1 MEYLKELL
9 KPKTFNKISYVAV
22 ICWISFG
29 VILFVIF
36 AEMENSESR
45 FDFRCAAKSETMD
58 LIRGKCFE
66 QYEKKY
72 NKSGVPVYA
81 FVIVNFTLVGIVGV
95 IYSQVVKSRVDQLL
109 AANRR
114 RDAERQ
120 NDNPSEG
127 KRRLFLAYLC
137 QLATR
142 FAMGIVFIVLQTQVL
157 YPDNFPSDFPC
168 LIAKATHAA
177 NASSTS
183 NIQNGSEYEC
193 HNQRATKKTFWM
205 HAVRVV
211 NGAFVLIV
219 LLEIICILSRA
230 RKGKKFLE
238 DFQFLADHLPP
249 REQED
254 SQQSEIQKIQ
264 QQEDPQTSEDQKLQE
279 REDSQESESQQPQQQ
294 EDPQTSEDQKLQE
307 REDSQESESQ
317 QPQQQ
322 EDSQTSEDQKL
333 QEREDSQESES
344 QQPQQQED
352 SQTSEDQKL
361 QEREDSQE
369 SESQQPQQQE
379 NSQTSEDQELQEHEV
394 AQKSEYQEPQQLPFI
409 ESLKES
415 IKRYTEKPTDLKA
428 LFQKEH
434 GETTRN
440 EDLKIDS
447 IYTNL
452 VLIPE
457 RARYDFSGN
466 REKQLKVYPKPEGN
480 SQSKSR
486 KDIVD
491 VENKKVLIVGRPG
504 IGKTLFSTKL
514 LRDWAFNRRLFNAE
528 VHFDFA
534 FLLKFRGFNSEEK
547 LSLLELF
554 SRAEF
559 LPDELFEFSLP
570 KRGLSDKVW
579 SHIVKNPDK
588 LLILFD
594 GFDEFSDISSFR
606 ANQPVSSSTEQPMLL
621 SALFYNIVEGH
632 LLRGATVLTTTRPT
646 AVSDLTGFDFDKT
659 FEILGFA
666 SEQVEEYVDNFTK
679 NAAKKDT
686 GKKIWQHISTN
697 MNIFT
702 LCYVPVNLFIVCSCL
717 LEVLNFENLSTGVG
731 LPTKLTHIYQMATK
745 LFFFR
750 HNEQYRDK
758 RLHRED
764 IESKEWPPEFKPLA
778 KIAFDGIRERK
789 LIFSSNEVSKDVVES
804 ALFHRLPDR
813 KTAPFKHETQ
823 FCFIHLTMQE
833 FLAAK
838 HIVDTMKEAELRRFV
853 ADHINKGEWQM
864 VMQFVA
870 GLLGDG
876 DKPSVDIFT
885 ELLPE
890 RTDEKDEGEL
900 TYEYNLENSVERRTV
915 TSWPTDSE
923 THLAVTLMKCIYENN
938 ESGSVVQSKLGE
950 IGFNAVDFS
959 NCHLAPADCAAVV
972 HVLKSC
978 QQISLIDL
986 WNNNIG
992 SLGCVEIVKLFDN
1005 GNCKLSCL
1013 ILRRNN
1019 ITVEGVKQ
1027 LSNALVKYNC
1037 KLSSLNLQHNNITVE
1052 GVKQLSNA
1060 LVNNNCKL
1068 SSLNLWGNNIT
1079 DEGVKQLSNALVN
1092 NNCKLSSLNLA
1103 YNKITDEGVKQLSN
1117 ALVNN
1122 NCKLSSLNL
1131 GYNKITDE
1139 GAKQLSNALVNNNCE
1154 LSTLNLEHNNIT
1166 DEGAMQL
1173 SNALVNNNCKLS
1185 SLHLG
1190 FSNITDEGVKQLSN
1204 ALVNNDC
1211 KLSSLNLRDNNITV
1225 EGVKQLS
1232 NALVN
1237 NNCTLSTLNLGDNNI
1252 TDEGVKQSSNALVN
1266 NNCKLSSLNLR
1277 DNNITVE
1284 GVKQLSNA
1292 LVNNNC
1298 TLSTLNLGDNNI
1310 TDEGVKQLSN
1320 ALVNNNCK
1328 LSSLNL
1334 WGNNITDEGVKQ
1346 LSNAL
1351 VNNNKLRSL
1360 YLFGNKEITNE
1371 AKEQIKQA
1379 NPNCKVIISIV

>member
-1 MEYLKELL
+1 MYRDFCKRIFNLFPRLILVIVTFQQINRARSLTHKMEYLKELL

-36 AEMENSESR
+36 AEMENNESR
-45 FDFRCAAKSETMD
+45 YDFRCAAKSETMD
-58 LIRGKCFE
+58 LVRGKCFE

-120 NDNPSEG
+120 NGNPPEG
-127 KRRLFLAYLC
+127 KRRLFVAYLC

-168 LIAKATHAA
+168 LIAAATHAA

-205 HAVRVV
+205 HAVSVV

-249 REQED
+249 REQD
-254 SQQSEIQKIQ
+254 SQKSEIQKIQ

-279 REDSQESESQQPQQQ
+279 HEDSQESESQQPEQQ
-294 EDPQTSEDQKLQE
+294 ED
-307 REDSQESESQ
+307 
-317 QPQQQ
+317 
-322 EDSQTSEDQKL
+322 
-333 QEREDSQESES
+333 
-344 QQPQQQED
+344 
-352 SQTSEDQKL
+352 
-361 QEREDSQE
+361 
-369 SESQQPQQQE
+369 
-379 NSQTSEDQELQEHEV
+379 SQTSEDQELQEHEV
-394 AQKSEYQEPQQLPFI
+394 AQKSEYQEPQQLPSLSTLI

-415 IKRYTEKPTDLKA
+415 IKQYTEKPSDLKA
-428 LFQKEH
+428 PFQKEH

-452 VLIPE
+452 VLIPN

-491 VENKKVLIVGRPG
+491 VKNKKVLIVGRPG

-528 VHFDFA
+528 LDFDFA
-534 FLLKFRGFNSEEK
+534 FLLKFREFNSKEK

-554 SRAEF
+554 SSAEF
-559 LPDELFEFSLP
+559 LPDELFEFSLS

-579 SHIVKNPDK
+579 SHIVKNPGK

-606 ANQPVSSSTEQPMLL
+606 ANQPDSSSTEQPMPL
-621 SALFYNIVEGH
+621 STLFYNIVKGH

-646 AVSDLTGFDFDKT
+646 AVSDLTAFPFQST

-666 SEQVEEYVDNFTK
+666 SEQVKEYVDNFTK
-679 NAAKKDT
+679 TAANKDT

-697 MNIFT
+697 MNIFS

-717 LEVLNFENLSTGVG
+717 LEVLNFENISTGVG

-758 RLHRED
+758 RLRRED
-764 IESKEWPPEFKPLA
+764 IESKDWPPEFKPLA
-778 KIAFDGIRERK
+778 KIAFDGIRERQ
-789 LIFSSNEVSKDVVES
+789 LIFSSNEVSKDVAQS

-813 KTAPFKHETQ
+813 KTAPFKHEAQ

-838 HIVDTMKEAELRRFV
+838 HIVDTMKEAELRTFV
-853 ADHINKGEWQM
+853 AEHINKGEWQM
-864 VMQFVA
+864 VTQFVA

-876 DKPSVDIFT
+876 DKPSINIFT
-885 ELLPE
+885 ELLPKK
-890 RTDEKDEGEL
+890 TGEKDESEL
-900 TYEYNLENSVERRTV
+900 MNYERDDSVERRTV
-915 TSWPTDSE
+915 TCWPTSGGKD
-923 THLAVTLMKCIYENN
+923 LAVTLMKCIYENN
-938 ESGSVVQSKLGE
+938 ESGSVVQSKLEE

-959 NCHLAPADCAAVV
+959 NCRLAPADCTAVV

-978 QQISLIDL
+978 QQISLINL
-986 WNNNIG
+986 SSNNIG

-1005 GNCKLSCL
+1005 GNCKLSSL
-1013 ILRRNN
+1013 NLGHNN
-1019 ITVEGVKQ
+1019 ITDEGVKQ
-1027 LSNALVKYNC
+1027 LSNALVNSNC
-1037 KLSSLNLQHNNITVE
+1037 KLSSLNLGFNNITAE
-1052 GVKQLSNA
+1052 GVKQLSNALVNSNCKLSSLNLEYNDITDEGVKQLSNALVNSNCKLSSLNLGFNNITAEGVKLLSNA

-1068 SSLNLWGNNIT
+1068 SSLNLGFNNIT

-1092 NNCKLSSLNLA
+1092 NNCKLSSLDLVQN
-1103 YNKITDEGVKQLSN
+1103 NITDEDVKQLSN

-1122 NCKLSSLNL
+1122 NCKLSSL
-1131 GYNKITDE
+1131 
-1139 GAKQLSNALVNNNCE
+1139 S
-1154 LSTLNLEHNNIT
+1154 
-1166 DEGAMQL
+1166 
-1173 SNALVNNNCKLS
+1173 
-1185 SLHLG
+1185 LG
-1190 FSNITDEGVKQLSN
+1190 F
-1204 ALVNNDC
+1204 
-1211 KLSSLNLRDNNITV
+1211 
-1225 EGVKQLS
+1225 
-1232 NALVN
+1232 
-1237 NNCTLSTLNLGDNNI
+1237 
-1252 TDEGVKQSSNALVN
+1252 
-1266 NNCKLSSLNLR
+1266 
-1277 DNNITVE
+1277 
-1284 GVKQLSNA
+1284 
-1292 LVNNNC
+1292 
-1298 TLSTLNLGDNNI
+1298 NNI

-1328 LSSLNL
+1328 LSSLYL
-1334 WGNNITDEGVKQ
+1334 EHNNITDEGVKQ

-1351 VNNNKLRSL
+1351 VNNNCKLSSL
-1360 YLFGNKEITNE
+1360 YLEHNNITDE
-1371 AKEQIKQA
+1371 GVKQLSNA
-1379 NPNCKVIISIV
+1379 LVNNNCKLSSLYLMYNNITDEGVKQLSNASLLAEVSHDVNDGRETSAGFRRVFYHACTRVSLTTSDVFVTCNTTGLV

>member
-1 MEYLKELL
+1 MYRDFCKRIFNLFPRLILVIVTFQQIHRARSLTHKMESLKELL

-29 VILFVIF
+29 VILFGVF

-66 QYEKKY
+66 QYEQKY

-120 NDNPSEG
+120 NNDNPPEG
-127 KRRLFLAYLC
+127 KRRLFVAYLC

-177 NASSTS
+177 NASS
-183 NIQNGSEYEC
+183 NGSMYEC

-205 HAVRVV
+205 HAVSVV

-230 RKGKKFLE
+230 RKGKKCLE

-249 REQED
+249 REED

-279 REDSQESESQQPQQQ
+279 REDSQESESQQP
-294 EDPQTSEDQKLQE
+294 E
-307 REDSQESESQ
+307 
-317 QPQQQ
+317 QQ

-333 QEREDSQESES
+333 QERE
-344 QQPQQQED
+344 
-352 SQTSEDQKL
+352 
-361 QEREDSQE
+361 
-369 SESQQPQQQE
+369 
-379 NSQTSEDQELQEHEV
+379 V
-394 AQKSEYQEPQQLPFI
+394 AQKSEYQEPQQLPSLSTLI
-409 ESLKES
+409 ASLKES

-452 VLIPE
+452 VLIPD

-491 VENKKVLIVGRPG
+491 VKNKKVLIVGRPG

-528 VHFDFA
+528 LHFDFA
-534 FLLKFRGFNSEEK
+534 FLLKFREFNSEEK

-559 LPDELFEFSLP
+559 LPDELFEFSLS

-606 ANQPVSSSTEQPMLL
+606 ANQPVSSSTEQPMPL

-717 LEVLNFENLSTGVG
+717 LEVLNFENLATGVNVG

-764 IESKEWPPEFKPLA
+764 IESKEWPPGFKPLA

-789 LIFSSNEVSKDVVES
+789 LIFSSNEVSKDVVQS
-804 ALFHRLPDR
+804 ALFHRLPDG
-813 KTAPFKHETQ
+813 KTSAPFKHEAQ

-885 ELLPE
+885 ELLPKK
-890 RTDEKDEGEL
+890 TDEISERRLMDEYEL
-900 TYEYNLENSVERRTV
+900 DDSVEPRTV
-915 TSWPTDSE
+915 TCWPTDSE
-923 THLAVTLMKCIYENN
+923 KHLAVTLMKCIYENN
-938 ESGSVVQSKLGE
+938 ESGSVVQSKLEE
-950 IGFNAVDFS
+950 IGVNAVDFS
-959 NCHLAPADCAAVV
+959 YCRLAPADCTAVV

-978 QQISLIDL
+978 QQISLINL
-986 WNNNIG
+986 SRNNIG

-1005 GNCKLSCL
+1005 GNCKLS
-1013 ILRRNN
+1013 
-1019 ITVEGVKQ
+1019 
-1027 LSNALVKYNC
+1027 
-1037 KLSSLNLQHNNITVE
+1037 SLNLQYNNIT
-1052 GVKQLSNA
+1052 A
-1060 LVNNNCKL
+1060 
-1068 SSLNLWGNNIT
+1068 
-1079 DEGVKQLSNALVN
+1079 
-1092 NNCKLSSLNLA
+1092 
-1103 YNKITDEGVKQLSN
+1103 
-1117 ALVNN
+1117 
-1122 NCKLSSLNL
+1122 
-1131 GYNKITDE
+1131 E
-1139 GAKQLSNALVNNNCE
+1139 GAKQLSNALVN
-1154 LSTLNLEHNNIT
+1154 S
-1166 DEGAMQL
+1166 
-1173 SNALVNNNCKLS
+1173 NCKLS
-1185 SLHLG
+1185 GL
-1190 FSNITDEGVKQLSN
+1190 
-1204 ALVNNDC
+1204 
-1211 KLSSLNLRDNNITV
+1211 KL
-1225 EGVKQLS
+1225 Q
-1232 NALVN
+1232 
-1237 NNCTLSTLNLGDNNI
+1237 
-1252 TDEGVKQSSNALVN
+1252 
-1266 NNCKLSSLNLR
+1266 
-1277 DNNITVE
+1277 
-1284 GVKQLSNA
+1284 
-1292 LVNNNC
+1292 
-1298 TLSTLNLGDNNI
+1298 
-1310 TDEGVKQLSN
+1310 
-1320 ALVNNNCK
+1320 
-1328 LSSLNL
+1328 
-1334 WGNNITDEGVKQ
+1334 
-1346 LSNAL
+1346 
-1351 VNNNKLRSL
+1351 
-1360 YLFGNKEITNE
+1360 
-1371 AKEQIKQA
+1371 
-1379 NPNCKVIISIV
+1379 

>member
-1 MEYLKELL
+1 MYRDFCKRIFNLFPRLILVIVTFQQINRARSLTHKMESLKELL

-29 VILFVIF
+29 VILFGIF

-58 LIRGKCFE
+58 LVRGKCFE

-114 RDAERQ
+114 RDTERQ
-120 NDNPSEG
+120 NNDNASEG
-127 KRRLFLAYLC
+127 KRRLFVAYLC
-137 QLATR
+137 HLATR

-168 LIAKATHAA
+168 LIAAATHAA
-177 NASSTS
+177 NVSSTS

-205 HAVRVV
+205 HAVSVV
-211 NGAFVLIV
+211 NGALVLIV

-249 REQED
+249 
-254 SQQSEIQKIQ
+254 SQ
-264 QQEDPQTSEDQKLQE
+264 L
-279 REDSQESESQQPQQQ
+279 
-294 EDPQTSEDQKLQE
+294 
-307 REDSQESESQ
+307 
-317 QPQQQ
+317 
-322 EDSQTSEDQKL
+322 
-333 QEREDSQESES
+333 
-344 QQPQQQED
+344 
-352 SQTSEDQKL
+352 
-361 QEREDSQE
+361 
-369 SESQQPQQQE
+369 
-379 NSQTSEDQELQEHEV
+379 
-394 AQKSEYQEPQQLPFI
+394 QQLPSLSTLI
-409 ESLKES
+409 GSLKES

-434 GETTRN
+434 GETTRS

-452 VLIPE
+452 VLIPQ

-466 REKQLKVYPKPEGN
+466 REEQLKVYPKPEGN

-491 VENKKVLIVGRPG
+491 VKNKKVLIVGRPG

-514 LRDWAFNRRLFNAE
+514 LRDWAFNLRLFNAE
-528 VHFDFA
+528 LHFDFA
-534 FLLKFRGFNSEEK
+534 FLLKFREFNSEGK

-559 LPDELFEFSLP
+559 LPDELFEFSLS

-606 ANQPVSSSTEQPMLL
+606 ANQPVSSSTEQPMAL

-632 LLRGATVLTTTRPT
+632 LLRGATVFTTTRPT

-679 NAAKKDT
+679 NAANKDT

-697 MNIFT
+697 MNIFS

-764 IESKEWPPEFKPLA
+764 IESKDWPPEFKPLA

-813 KTAPFKHETQ
+813 KTAPFKHEAQ

-876 DKPSVDIFT
+876 DKPSINIFT
-885 ELLPE
+885 ELLPKTTYKIAE
-890 RTDEKDEGEL
+890 RL
-900 TYEYNLENSVERRTV
+900 LMMEYLLDDSVERPTV
-915 TSWPTDSE
+915 SCWPTDSKK
-923 THLAVTLMKCIYENN
+923 HLAVTLIKCIYESN
-938 ESGSVVQSKLGE
+938 ESGLVVQSKLEE

-959 NCHLAPADCAAVV
+959 KCRLAPADCTAA
-972 HVLKSC
+972 
-978 QQISLIDL
+978 
-986 WNNNIG
+986 
-992 SLGCVEIVKLFDN
+992 
-1005 GNCKLSCL
+1005 
-1013 ILRRNN
+1013 
-1019 ITVEGVKQ
+1019 
-1027 LSNALVKYNC
+1027 
-1037 KLSSLNLQHNNITVE
+1037 
-1052 GVKQLSNA
+1052 
-1060 LVNNNCKL
+1060 
-1068 SSLNLWGNNIT
+1068 
-1079 DEGVKQLSNALVN
+1079 
-1092 NNCKLSSLNLA
+1092 
-1103 YNKITDEGVKQLSN
+1103 
-1117 ALVNN
+1117 
-1122 NCKLSSLNL
+1122 
-1131 GYNKITDE
+1131 
-1139 GAKQLSNALVNNNCE
+1139 
-1154 LSTLNLEHNNIT
+1154 
-1166 DEGAMQL
+1166 
-1173 SNALVNNNCKLS
+1173 
-1185 SLHLG
+1185 
-1190 FSNITDEGVKQLSN
+1190 
-1204 ALVNNDC
+1204 
-1211 KLSSLNLRDNNITV
+1211 
-1225 EGVKQLS
+1225 
-1232 NALVN
+1232 
-1237 NNCTLSTLNLGDNNI
+1237 
-1252 TDEGVKQSSNALVN
+1252 
-1266 NNCKLSSLNLR
+1266 
-1277 DNNITVE
+1277 
-1284 GVKQLSNA
+1284 
-1292 LVNNNC
+1292 
-1298 TLSTLNLGDNNI
+1298 
-1310 TDEGVKQLSN
+1310 
-1320 ALVNNNCK
+1320 
-1328 LSSLNL
+1328 
-1334 WGNNITDEGVKQ
+1334 
-1346 LSNAL
+1346 
-1351 VNNNKLRSL
+1351 
-1360 YLFGNKEITNE
+1360 GNKFR
-1371 AKEQIKQA
+1371 
-1379 NPNCKVIISIV
+1379 S

>member
-1 MEYLKELL
+1 MYRDFCKRILNLFPRLILVIVTFQQIHRARSLTHKMESLKELL

-29 VILFVIF
+29 VILFGVF

-58 LIRGKCFE
+58 LVRGKCFE
-66 QYEKKY
+66 QYEEKY

-120 NDNPSEG
+120 NNENPPEG
-127 KRRLFLAYLC
+127 KRRLFVAYLC

-157 YPDNFPSDFPC
+157 YPENFPSDFPC
-168 LIAKATHAA
+168 LIAAATYAA
-177 NASSTS
+177 NASS
-183 NIQNGSEYEC
+183 NGSEYEC

-205 HAVRVV
+205 HAVSVV

-249 REQED
+249 REED

-264 QQEDPQTSEDQKLQE
+264 QQEDPQPSK
-279 REDSQESESQQPQQQ
+279 
-294 EDPQTSEDQKLQE
+294 DQKLQE

-369 SESQQPQQQE
+369 SESQQLQQQEDSQTSEDQKLQEREDSQESESQQPQQQE
-379 NSQTSEDQELQEHEV
+379 DSQTSEDQELQEHEV
-394 AQKSEYQEPQQLPFI
+394 AQKSEYQEPQQLPSLSTLI

-491 VENKKVLIVGRPG
+491 IENKKVLIVGRPG

-534 FLLKFRGFNSEEK
+534 FLLKFREFNSEEK

-606 ANQPVSSSTEQPMLL
+606 ANQPVSSSTEQPMPL

-686 GKKIWQHISTN
+686 GKKIWEHISTN
-697 MNIFT
+697 MNIFS

-764 IESKEWPPEFKPLA
+764 IESKDWPPEFKPLA

-789 LIFSSNEVSKDVVES
+789 LIFSSNEVSKDVVQS

-813 KTAPFKHETQ
+813 KTAPFKHEAQ

-876 DKPSVDIFT
+876 DEPSINIFT
-885 ELLPE
+885 ELLSKT
-890 RTDEKDEGEL
+890 TDEKDERKL
-900 TYEYNLENSVERRTV
+900 MDYKRDDSVERRTV
-915 TSWPTDSE
+915 TCWPTSGE
-923 THLAVTLMKCIYENN
+923 KHLAVTLMKCIYENN
-938 ESGSVVQSKLGE
+938 ESGSVVQSKLEE
-950 IGFNAVDFS
+950 IGFNAVDFRE
-959 NCHLAPADCAAVV
+959 CRLAPADCTAVV

-978 QQISLIDL
+978 QQISLINL
-986 WNNNIG
+986 SGNNIG

-1005 GNCKLSCL
+1005 GNCKLS
-1013 ILRRNN
+1013 
-1019 ITVEGVKQ
+1019 
-1027 LSNALVKYNC
+1027 
-1037 KLSSLNLQHNNITVE
+1037 SLNLQDNNITAE

-1060 LVNNNCKL
+1060 LVNSNCKL
-1068 SSLNLWGNNIT
+1068 SSLNLGCNNISDEGVKQLSNALVNSNCKLSSLNLARNNITDEGVKQLSNTLVNSNCKLSSLDLGHNNIT

-1092 NNCKLSSLNLA
+1092 NNCKLSSLNL
-1103 YNKITDEGVKQLSN
+1103 
-1117 ALVNN
+1117 
-1122 NCKLSSLNL
+1122 
-1131 GYNKITDE
+1131 
-1139 GAKQLSNALVNNNCE
+1139 
-1154 LSTLNLEHNNIT
+1154 
-1166 DEGAMQL
+1166 
-1173 SNALVNNNCKLS
+1173 
-1185 SLHLG
+1185 G
-1190 FSNITDEGVKQLSN
+1190 F
-1204 ALVNNDC
+1204 
-1211 KLSSLNLRDNNITV
+1211 
-1225 EGVKQLS
+1225 
-1232 NALVN
+1232 
-1237 NNCTLSTLNLGDNNI
+1237 
-1252 TDEGVKQSSNALVN
+1252 
-1266 NNCKLSSLNLR
+1266 
-1277 DNNITVE
+1277 
-1284 GVKQLSNA
+1284 
-1292 LVNNNC
+1292 
-1298 TLSTLNLGDNNI
+1298 NNI

-1334 WGNNITDEGVKQ
+1334 MQNNITDEGVKQ

-1351 VNNNKLRSL
+1351 VNNNCKLSSLDLRLNNITDEGVKQLSNALVNNNCKLSSLDLRQNNITDEGVKQLSNALVNNNCKLSSL
-1360 YLFGNKEITNE
+1360 YLE
-1371 AKEQIKQA
+1371 AQ
-1379 NPNCKVIISIV
+1379 

>member
-1 MEYLKELL
+1 MYRDFCKRIFNLFPRLILVIVTFQQINRARSLTQKMESLKELL

-29 VILFVIF
+29 VILCGVFV
-36 AEMENSESR
+36 EMENNESR
-45 FDFRCAAKSETMD
+45 LDFRCAAKSETMD
-58 LIRGKCFE
+58 LVRGKCFE

-81 FVIVNFTLVGIVGV
+81 FGIVNFTLVGIVGV

-114 RDAERQ
+114 RDVERQ
-120 NDNPSEG
+120 NNDNPSEG
-127 KRRLFLAYLC
+127 KRRLFVAYLC

-157 YPDNFPSDFPC
+157 YPDNFPSDFLC
-168 LIAKATHAA
+168 QLAAASHAA

-183 NIQNGSEYEC
+183 NIHNGSEYEC
-193 HNQRATKKTFWM
+193 HNQRAAKKTFWM

-211 NGAFVLIV
+211 NGVFVLIV

-238 DFQFLADHLPP
+238 DLQFLTDHLPP
-249 REQED
+249 REEQD
-254 SQQSEIQKIQ
+254 SQETEN
-264 QQEDPQTSEDQKLQE
+264 QELREHEAEVELLQRKDAQESEDQELQT
-279 REDSQESESQQPQQQ
+279 Q
-294 EDPQTSEDQKLQE
+294 EDF
-307 REDSQESESQ
+307 
-317 QPQQQ
+317 
-322 EDSQTSEDQKL
+322 
-333 QEREDSQESES
+333 
-344 QQPQQQED
+344 
-352 SQTSEDQKL
+352 
-361 QEREDSQE
+361 
-369 SESQQPQQQE
+369 
-379 NSQTSEDQELQEHEV
+379 QTSEDQELQ
-394 AQKSEYQEPQQLPFI
+394 QLPSLSTFI
-409 ESLKES
+409 ESLKKN
-415 IKRYTEKPTDLKA
+415 IKVCTENPTDLEDP
-428 LFQKEH
+428 FQEEH
-434 GETTRN
+434 GVASRK
-440 EDLKIDS
+440 EDLKIDN
-447 IYTNL
+447 IYTKL
-452 VLIPE
+452 ALIRD
-457 RARYDFSGN
+457 RAEYDFTGN
-466 REKQLKVYPKPEGN
+466 REQQLKIYPAPKGN
-480 SQSKSR
+480 LQPKTQE
-486 KDIVD
+486 DIVD
-491 VENKKVLIVGRPG
+491 AEKKKVLIVGRPG
-504 IGKTLFSTKL
+504 IGKSLFCTKL
-514 LRDWAFNRRLFNAE
+514 LRDWAFSRPLFNAE
-528 VHFDFA
+528 LHFDFA
-534 FLLKFRGFNSEEK
+534 FLLKFRKFNSEEK
-547 LSLLELF
+547 FSLRELF

-559 LPDELFEFSLP
+559 SPSKRLDDE
-570 KRGLSDKVW
+570 VW
-579 SHIVKNPDK
+579 SHIVQNPNK

-594 GFDEFSDISSFR
+594 GFDEFSEISSFG
-606 ANQPVSSSTEQPMLL
+606 ANHRSSTSEEQAMPLFALL
-621 SALFYNIVEGH
+621 YNIVKGH
-632 LLRGATVLTTTRPT
+632 LLAGATVVTTTRPT
-646 AVSDLTGFDFDKT
+646 AVSDLTTFPFQST

-679 NAAKKDT
+679 TAAKKDT

-758 RLHRED
+758 HLRRED

-804 ALFHRLPDR
+804 ALFHRLPDL
-813 KTAPFKHETQ
+813 KTAPFKHEAQ

-853 ADHINKGEWQM
+853 ADHINEGEWQM

-890 RTDEKDEGEL
+890 TTDEKDERKVMDKYDEL
-900 TYEYNLENSVERRTV
+900 DDSVERHTV
-915 TSWPTDSE
+915 TCWPTDSE
-923 THLAVTLMKCIYENN
+923 KHLAVTLMKCIYENN
-938 ESGSVVQSKLGE
+938 ESGSVVQSKLEE

-959 NCHLAPADCAAVV
+959 KCRLAPADCTAVV

-978 QQISLIDL
+978 QQISLVNLYD
-986 WNNNIG
+986 NNIG

-1005 GNCKLSCL
+1005 GNCKLSSL
-1013 ILRRNN
+1013 NLAYNN
-1019 ITVEGVKQ
+1019 IT
-1027 LSNALVKYNC
+1027 A
-1037 KLSSLNLQHNNITVE
+1037 E

-1068 SSLNLWGNNIT
+1068 SSLNLGYNFVSDEGVNQLSNALVNSNCKLSSLNLGDNDITDEGVKQLSNALLNNNCKLSSLNLGYNDIT

-1092 NNCKLSSLNLA
+1092 NNCKLSSLNLMDNNITA
-1103 YNKITDEGVKQLSN
+1103 EGVKQLSNALVNSNCKLSSLNLKHNKITDEGVKQLSN

-1131 GYNKITDE
+1131 KHNKITDE
-1139 GAKQLSNALVNNNCE
+1139 GVN
-1154 LSTLNLEHNNIT
+1154 
-1166 DEGAMQL
+1166 
-1173 SNALVNNNCKLS
+1173 
-1185 SLHLG
+1185 
-1190 FSNITDEGVKQLSN
+1190 
-1204 ALVNNDC
+1204 
-1211 KLSSLNLRDNNITV
+1211 
-1225 EGVKQLS
+1225 
-1232 NALVN
+1232 
-1237 NNCTLSTLNLGDNNI
+1237 
-1252 TDEGVKQSSNALVN
+1252 
-1266 NNCKLSSLNLR
+1266 
-1277 DNNITVE
+1277 
-1284 GVKQLSNA
+1284 
-1292 LVNNNC
+1292 
-1298 TLSTLNLGDNNI
+1298 
-1310 TDEGVKQLSN
+1310 QLSN

-1334 WGNNITDEGVKQ
+1334 KHNKITDEGVKQLSNALVNSNCKLSSLTLECNNITDEGVKQ

-1360 YLFGNKEITNE
+1360 NLSRNEEITNE
-1371 AKEQIKQA
+1371 AKKQIKQA
-1379 NPNCKVIISIV
+1379 NPNCKVIF

>member
-1 MEYLKELL
+1 MYRDFCKRIFNLFSPRLILVIVTFQQIHRARSLTHKMESLKELL

-29 VILFVIF
+29 VILIGVF

-58 LIRGKCFE
+58 LVRGKCFE

-120 NDNPSEG
+120 NNHNPPEG
-127 KRRLFLAYLC
+127 KRRLFVAYLC

-177 NASSTS
+177 NASS
-183 NIQNGSEYEC
+183 NGSEYEC

-205 HAVRVV
+205 HAVSVV

-254 SQQSEIQKIQ
+254 SQQPEIQKIQ
-264 QQEDPQTSEDQKLQE
+264 QQEDPQTSEKQKLQE
-279 REDSQESESQQPQQQ
+279 
-294 EDPQTSEDQKLQE
+294 L
-307 REDSQESESQ
+307 EDSQESESQ

-333 QEREDSQESES
+333 QEHGVAQKSEYQELQELEDSQESES
-344 QQPQQQED
+344 QQPEQQED
-352 SQTSEDQKL
+352 SQTSEDQEL

-369 SESQQPQQQE
+369 SESQQPEQQE
-379 NSQTSEDQELQEHEV
+379 DSQTSEDQELQEHEV
-394 AQKSEYQEPQQLPFI
+394 AQKSEYQEPQQLPSLSTLI
-409 ESLKES
+409 ASLKES
-415 IKRYTEKPTDLKA
+415 IKRDTEKPTDLKA

-452 VLIPE
+452 VLIPD

-491 VENKKVLIVGRPG
+491 VKNKKVLIVGRPG

-514 LRDWAFNRRLFNAE
+514 LRDWAFNKRDLFNAE
-528 VHFDFA
+528 LHFDFA

-554 SRAEF
+554 STAEC
-559 LPDELFEFSLP
+559 LPDELFEFSQS
-570 KRGLSDKVW
+570 KRGLGDKVW

-606 ANQPVSSSTEQPMLL
+606 ANQPVSSSTEQPMPL

-679 NAAKKDT
+679 NAANKDT

-697 MNIFT
+697 MNIFS

-758 RLHRED
+758 RLRRED
-764 IESKEWPPEFKPLA
+764 IESKDWPPEFKPLA

-813 KTAPFKHETQ
+813 KTAPFKHEAQ

-876 DKPSVDIFT
+876 DKPSINIFT
-885 ELLPE
+885 ELLPKTTYKIAE
-890 RTDEKDEGEL
+890 RL
-900 TYEYNLENSVERRTV
+900 LMMEYLLDDSVERPTV
-915 TSWPTDSE
+915 SCWPTDSKK
-923 THLAVTLMKCIYENN
+923 HLAVTLIKCIYESN
-938 ESGSVVQSKLGE
+938 ESGLVVQSKLEE
-950 IGFNAVDFS
+950 IGVNAVDFS
-959 NCHLAPADCAAVV
+959 KCRLAPAGCTAVV
-972 HVLKSC
+972 HVLKSW
-978 QQISLIDL
+978 QQISLINLSD
-986 WNNNIG
+986 NNIG

-1005 GNCKLSCL
+1005 GNCKLSSL
-1013 ILRRNN
+1013 NLARNN
-1019 ITVEGVKQ
+1019 ITAEGVKQ
-1027 LSNALVKYNC
+1027 LSNALVNSNC
-1037 KLSSLNLQHNNITVE
+1037 KLSSLNLRDNNITDEGVKQLSNALVNSNCKLSSLNLRDNNITDEGVKQLSNALVNSNCKLSSLYLEVNNITDEGAKQLSNALVNNNCKLSSLNLGHNNITDE

-1068 SSLNLWGNNIT
+1068 SSLYLWDNNIT

-1103 YNKITDEGVKQLSN
+1103 
-1117 ALVNN
+1117 
-1122 NCKLSSLNL
+1122 
-1131 GYNKITDE
+1131 
-1139 GAKQLSNALVNNNCE
+1139 
-1154 LSTLNLEHNNIT
+1154 
-1166 DEGAMQL
+1166 
-1173 SNALVNNNCKLS
+1173 
-1185 SLHLG
+1185 
-1190 FSNITDEGVKQLSN
+1190 
-1204 ALVNNDC
+1204 
-1211 KLSSLNLRDNNITV
+1211 R
-1225 EGVKQLS
+1225 
-1232 NALVN
+1232 
-1237 NNCTLSTLNLGDNNI
+1237 
-1252 TDEGVKQSSNALVN
+1252 
-1266 NNCKLSSLNLR
+1266 
-1277 DNNITVE
+1277 
-1284 GVKQLSNA
+1284 
-1292 LVNNNC
+1292 
-1298 TLSTLNLGDNNI
+1298 
-1310 TDEGVKQLSN
+1310 
-1320 ALVNNNCK
+1320 
-1328 LSSLNL
+1328 
-1334 WGNNITDEGVKQ
+1334 NNITDEGVKQ

-1360 YLFGNKEITNE
+1360 YLHGNKEITNE
-1371 AKEQIKQA
+1371 AKEQIRQA
-1379 NPNCKVIISIV
+1379 NPNCEVIFYIV

>member
-1 MEYLKELL
+1 MESLTEFL

-29 VILFVIF
+29 VILLGLF

-58 LIRGKCFE
+58 LVRGKCFG
-66 QYEKKY
+66 QYKKKF

-81 FVIVNFTLVGIVGV
+81 FVIVNFTLIGIVGV

-120 NDNPSEG
+120 NNDNPPEG
-127 KRRLFLAYLC
+127 KRGLFVAYLC

-205 HAVRVV
+205 HVVSMV
-211 NGAFVLIV
+211 NGGFVLIV

-230 RKGKKFLE
+230 QKGRKFLE
-238 DFQFLADHLPP
+238 DFQFLADHLPS

-264 QQEDPQTSEDQKLQE
+264 QQEDPQISEDQKLQE
-279 REDSQESESQQPQQQ
+279 REDSQESESQQP
-294 EDPQTSEDQKLQE
+294 E
-307 REDSQESESQ
+307 
-317 QPQQQ
+317 QQ
-322 EDSQTSEDQKL
+322 EDSQTSEDQ
-333 QEREDSQESES
+333 QR
-344 QQPQQQED
+344 
-352 SQTSEDQKL
+352 
-361 QEREDSQE
+361 
-369 SESQQPQQQE
+369 
-379 NSQTSEDQELQEHEV
+379 QEHEV
-394 AQKSEYQEPQQLPFI
+394 AQKSEYQEPQQLPSLSTLI

-447 IYTNL
+447 IYTKV

-457 RARYDFSGN
+457 RARYDSSGN

-491 VENKKVLIVGRPG
+491 VKNKKVLIVGHPS

-514 LRDWAFNRRLFNAE
+514 LRDWAFNRRQFNAE
-528 VHFDFA
+528 LHFDFA
-534 FLLKFRGFNSEEK
+534 FLLKFREFNSEEK

-559 LPDELFEFSLP
+559 LPDELFELSP
-570 KRGLSDKVW
+570 SKRGLSDKVW

-606 ANQPVSSSTEQPMLL
+606 ANQPVSSSTDEPMPL

-646 AVSDLTGFDFDKT
+646 AVSDLTGFDFDRT

-702 LCYVPVNLFIVCSCL
+702 LCHVPVNLFIVCSCL
-717 LEVLNFENLSTGVG
+717 LEILNFENLATGVIVG

-758 RLHRED
+758 RLRRED
-764 IESKEWPPEFKPLA
+764 IESKEWPPEFQPLA
-778 KIAFDGIRERK
+778 EIAFNGISERK
-789 LIFSSNEVSKDVVES
+789 LIFSSNEVSKDVVQS

-813 KTAPFKHETQ
+813 KTAPFKHEAQ

-853 ADHINKGEWQM
+853 ADHINKDEWQM

-876 DKPSVDIFT
+876 DKPSIDIFT
-885 ELLPE
+885 ELLPKK
-890 RTDEKDEGEL
+890 TDEISERLMDE
-900 TYEYNLENSVERRTV
+900 
-915 TSWPTDSE
+915 
-923 THLAVTLMKCIYENN
+923 
-938 ESGSVVQSKLGE
+938 
-950 IGFNAVDFS
+950 
-959 NCHLAPADCAAVV
+959 
-972 HVLKSC
+972 
-978 QQISLIDL
+978 
-986 WNNNIG
+986 
-992 SLGCVEIVKLFDN
+992 
-1005 GNCKLSCL
+1005 
-1013 ILRRNN
+1013 
-1019 ITVEGVKQ
+1019 
-1027 LSNALVKYNC
+1027 
-1037 KLSSLNLQHNNITVE
+1037 
-1052 GVKQLSNA
+1052 
-1060 LVNNNCKL
+1060 
-1068 SSLNLWGNNIT
+1068 
-1079 DEGVKQLSNALVN
+1079 
-1092 NNCKLSSLNLA
+1092 
-1103 YNKITDEGVKQLSN
+1103 
-1117 ALVNN
+1117 
-1122 NCKLSSLNL
+1122 
-1131 GYNKITDE
+1131 
-1139 GAKQLSNALVNNNCE
+1139 
-1154 LSTLNLEHNNIT
+1154 
-1166 DEGAMQL
+1166 
-1173 SNALVNNNCKLS
+1173 
-1185 SLHLG
+1185 
-1190 FSNITDEGVKQLSN
+1190 
-1204 ALVNNDC
+1204 
-1211 KLSSLNLRDNNITV
+1211 
-1225 EGVKQLS
+1225 
-1232 NALVN
+1232 
-1237 NNCTLSTLNLGDNNI
+1237 
-1252 TDEGVKQSSNALVN
+1252 
-1266 NNCKLSSLNLR
+1266 
-1277 DNNITVE
+1277 
-1284 GVKQLSNA
+1284 
-1292 LVNNNC
+1292 
-1298 TLSTLNLGDNNI
+1298 
-1310 TDEGVKQLSN
+1310 
-1320 ALVNNNCK
+1320 
-1328 LSSLNL
+1328 
-1334 WGNNITDEGVKQ
+1334 
-1346 LSNAL
+1346 
-1351 VNNNKLRSL
+1351 
-1360 YLFGNKEITNE
+1360 
-1371 AKEQIKQA
+1371 
-1379 NPNCKVIISIV
+1379 

>member
-1 MEYLKELL
+1 MYRDFCKRIFNLFPRLILVIVTFQQIHRARSLTHKMESLKELL

-29 VILFVIF
+29 VILFSVF

-45 FDFRCAAKSETMD
+45 FDFRCAAKAETMD
-58 LIRGKCFE
+58 LVRGKCFG
-66 QYEKKY
+66 QYEKKF

-81 FVIVNFTLVGIVGV
+81 FVIVNFTLIGIVGV

-120 NDNPSEG
+120 NYNPPEG
-127 KRRLFLAYLC
+127 KRRLFVAYLC

-168 LIAKATHAA
+168 LIAAATHAA

-205 HAVRVV
+205 HAVSVV

-249 REQED
+249 REED

-279 REDSQESESQQPQQQ
+279 REDSQ
-294 EDPQTSEDQKLQE
+294 K
-307 REDSQESESQ
+307 SESQ

-333 QEREDSQESES
+333 QEREDSQKSES
-344 QQPQQQED
+344 HQPEQQED
-352 SQTSEDQKL
+352 
-361 QEREDSQE
+361 
-369 SESQQPQQQE
+369 
-379 NSQTSEDQELQEHEV
+379 SQTSEDQELQEHEV
-394 AQKSEYQEPQQLPFI
+394 AQKSEYQDPQQLPSLSTLI
-409 ESLKES
+409 ASLKES
-415 IKRYTEKPTDLKA
+415 IKRDTEKPTDLKA

-452 VLIPE
+452 VLIPD

-491 VENKKVLIVGRPG
+491 VKNKKVLIVGRPG

-528 VHFDFA
+528 LHFDFA
-534 FLLKFRGFNSEEK
+534 FLLKFREFNSEEK

-554 SRAEF
+554 SRAEV
-559 LPDELFEFSLP
+559 LPDELFEFSLS
-570 KRGLSDKVW
+570 KRGLSDEVW

-606 ANQPVSSSTEQPMLL
+606 ANQPVSSSSKQPMPL

-666 SEQVEEYVDNFTK
+666 SEQVEEYVENFTK

-686 GKKIWQHISTN
+686 GKKIWEHISTN

-731 LPTKLTHIYQMATK
+731 LPTKLTHIYQMAIK

-750 HNEQYRDK
+750 HNEQYREK

-764 IESKEWPPEFKPLA
+764 IESKEWPPGFKPLA

-789 LIFSSNEVSKDVVES
+789 LIFSSNEVSKDVVQS

-813 KTAPFKHETQ
+813 KTAPFKHEAQ

-853 ADHINKGEWQM
+853 TDHISKGEWQM

-870 GLLGDG
+870 GLLGG
-876 DKPSVDIFT
+876 DKPSINIFT
-885 ELLPE
+885 ELLPKTTYKIDE
-890 RTDEKDEGEL
+890 RRLMNNYQRD
-900 TYEYNLENSVERRTV
+900 NLVERPPV
-915 TSWPTDSE
+915 SCWPIESE
-923 THLAVTLMKCIYENN
+923 KHLAVTLIKCIYESN
-938 ESGSVVQSKLGE
+938 ESGLVVQSKLEE
-950 IGFNAVDFS
+950 IGVNAVDFS
-959 NCHLAPADCAAVV
+959 KCRLAPADCTAMV

-978 QQISLIDL
+978 QQISLINL
-986 WNNNIG
+986 SINNIG

-1005 GNCKLSCL
+1005 GNCKLSSL
-1013 ILRRNN
+1013 NLAHNN
-1019 ITVEGVKQ
+1019 ITDDGVKQ
-1027 LSNALVKYNC
+1027 LSNALVNNC
-1037 KLSSLNLQHNNITVE
+1037 KLSSLNLRLNNITDE
-1052 GVKQLSNA
+1052 GVKQLSNVLVNNNCKLSSLNLATNNITDEGVKQLSNVLVNNNCKLSSLHLAANNITAEGVKQLSKA

-1068 SSLNLWGNNIT
+1068 SSLNLWRNNIT

-1092 NNCKLSSLNLA
+1092 NNCKLSSLDLGL
-1103 YNKITDEGVKQLSN
+1103 NKITDEGVKQLSN

-1122 NCKLSSLNL
+1122 NCKLS
-1131 GYNKITDE
+1131 
-1139 GAKQLSNALVNNNCE
+1139 
-1154 LSTLNLEHNNIT
+1154 TLNIVSNNIT
-1166 DEGAMQL
+1166 AEGVKQL

-1185 SLHLG
+1185 SLDLM
-1190 FSNITDEGVKQLSN
+1190 
-1204 ALVNNDC
+1204 A
-1211 KLSSLNLRDNNITV
+1211 
-1225 EGVKQLS
+1225 
-1232 NALVN
+1232 
-1237 NNCTLSTLNLGDNNI
+1237 
-1252 TDEGVKQSSNALVN
+1252 
-1266 NNCKLSSLNLR
+1266 
-1277 DNNITVE
+1277 
-1284 GVKQLSNA
+1284 
-1292 LVNNNC
+1292 
-1298 TLSTLNLGDNNI
+1298 NNI

-1328 LSSLNL
+1328 LSRLSLLN
-1334 WGNNITDEGVKQ
+1334 NNITDEGVKQ

-1351 VNNNKLRSL
+1351 VNNCKLRSL
-1360 YLFGNKEITNE
+1360 NLYGNKEITNE
-1371 AKEQIKQA
+1371 AKELIKQA
-1379 NPNCKVIISIV
+1379 NPNCDFIFTID

>member
-1 MEYLKELL
+1 MYRDFCKRIFNLFPRLILVIVTFQQINQARSLTQKMESLKELL

-29 VILFVIF
+29 VILFGVF
-36 AEMENSESR
+36 AEMENNESR
-45 FDFRCAAKSETMD
+45 LDFRCAAKSETMD
-58 LIRGKCFE
+58 LVRGKCFE

-114 RDAERQ
+114 KDAERQ
-120 NDNPSEG
+120 NDNPPEG
-127 KRRLFLAYLC
+127 KRRLFVAYLC

-205 HAVRVV
+205 HAVSVV

-254 SQQSEIQKIQ
+254 SQKSEIQKIQ
-264 QQEDPQTSEDQKLQE
+264 QQEDPQTSEDQKLQK
-279 REDSQESESQQPQQQ
+279 REDSQESESQQPEQQ
-294 EDPQTSEDQKLQE
+294 EDSQTSEDQKLQK

-322 EDSQTSEDQKL
+322 EDSQTSEDQ
-333 QEREDSQESES
+333 QR
-344 QQPQQQED
+344 
-352 SQTSEDQKL
+352 
-361 QEREDSQE
+361 
-369 SESQQPQQQE
+369 
-379 NSQTSEDQELQEHEV
+379 QEHGV

-409 ESLKES
+409 KSLKES
-415 IKRYTEKPTDLKA
+415 IKRHTEKPTDLKA

-466 REKQLKVYPKPEGN
+466 REEQLKVYPKPEGN
-480 SQSKSR
+480 FQSKSR

-491 VENKKVLIVGRPG
+491 VKNKKVLIVGRPG

-514 LRDWAFNRRLFNAE
+514 LRDWAFNYRLFNAE
-528 VHFDFA
+528 LHFDFA
-534 FLLKFRGFNSEEK
+534 FLLKFREFNSDEK
-547 LSLLELF
+547 LNLLELF

-559 LPDELFEFSLP
+559 LPDEPFEFSQS

-606 ANQPVSSSTEQPMLL
+606 AKQPVSSSTEQPMPL
-621 SALFYNIVEGH
+621 SALFYNIVEGN

-646 AVSDLTGFDFDKT
+646 AMSDLTGFDFEKT

-686 GKKIWQHISTN
+686 GKKIWEHISTN

-758 RLHRED
+758 RLRRED

-789 LIFSSNEVSKDVVES
+789 LIFSSNKVSKDVVES

-813 KTAPFKHETQ
+813 KTAPFKHEAQ

-876 DKPSVDIFT
+876 DEPSVDIFT

-890 RTDEKDEGEL
+890 TALEKDERRLMDEDEL
-900 TYEYNLENSVERRTV
+900 DDSVEPRTV
-915 TSWPTDSE
+915 TCWPTYSE
-923 THLAVTLMKCIYENN
+923 KHLAVTLMKCIYENN
-938 ESGSVVQSKLGE
+938 KSGLVFEGKLEE
-950 IGFNAVDFS
+950 IAVDFS
-959 NCHLAPADCAAVV
+959 ECRLAPADCTAVV

-978 QQISLIDL
+978 QQISLL
-986 WNNNIG
+986 NLSANNIG

-1005 GNCKLSCL
+1005 GNCKLSSL
-1013 ILRRNN
+1013 NLRYNN
-1019 ITVEGVKQ
+1019 ITE
-1027 LSNALVKYNC
+1027 
-1037 KLSSLNLQHNNITVE
+1037 E

-1068 SSLNLWGNNIT
+1068 SSLSLQFNNIT
-1079 DEGVKQLSNALVN
+1079 DES
-1092 NNCKLSSLNLA
+1092 
-1103 YNKITDEGVKQLSN
+1103 VKQLSN

-1131 GYNKITDE
+1131 GFNKITAE
-1139 GAKQLSNALVNNNCE
+1139 GAKQLSNALVN
-1154 LSTLNLEHNNIT
+1154 S
-1166 DEGAMQL
+1166 
-1173 SNALVNNNCKLS
+1173 
-1185 SLHLG
+1185 
-1190 FSNITDEGVKQLSN
+1190 
-1204 ALVNNDC
+1204 
-1211 KLSSLNLRDNNITV
+1211 
-1225 EGVKQLS
+1225 
-1232 NALVN
+1232 
-1237 NNCTLSTLNLGDNNI
+1237 
-1252 TDEGVKQSSNALVN
+1252 
-1266 NNCKLSSLNLR
+1266 NCKLSSLNL
-1277 DNNITVE
+1277 D
-1284 GVKQLSNA
+1284 S
-1292 LVNNNC
+1292 
-1298 TLSTLNLGDNNI
+1298 SNI
-1310 TDEGVKQLSN
+1310 TDEGAKQLSN

-1334 WGNNITDEGVKQ
+1334 VRNNITDKGVKQLSNALVNSNCKLSSLNLELNEITAEGAKLLSNALVNNNCKLSSLNLGYTNITDEGVKLLSNALVNNNCKLSSLHLRENNITKEGVKQ

-1351 VNNNKLRSL
+1351 VNNNKLRRL
-1360 YLFGNKEITNE
+1360 NLTRNKGITNE

-1379 NPNCKVIISIV
+1379 NPNCEVIF

>member
-1 MEYLKELL
+1 MESLKELL

-29 VILFVIF
+29 VILFGVF

-45 FDFRCAAKSETMD
+45 FDFRCAARSETMD
-58 LIRGKCFE
+58 LVRGKCFE

-81 FVIVNFTLVGIVGV
+81 FVIANFTLVGIVGV

-109 AANRR
+109 LAANRR

-120 NDNPSEG
+120 NDNPPER
-127 KRRLFLAYLC
+127 KRRLFVAYLC

-168 LIAKATHAA
+168 LIAAATHAA

-205 HAVRVV
+205 HAVSVV

-249 REQED
+249 REED
-254 SQQSEIQKIQ
+254 SQQSEIQKI
-264 QQEDPQTSEDQKLQE
+264 
-279 REDSQESESQQPQQQ
+279 QQQ

-333 QEREDSQESES
+333 QEREDSQESEG

-352 SQTSEDQKL
+352 SQTSEDQ
-361 QEREDSQE
+361 
-369 SESQQPQQQE
+369 
-379 NSQTSEDQELQEHEV
+379 ELQEHEV
-394 AQKSEYQEPQQLPFI
+394 PQKSEYREPQQLPSLSTLI
-409 ESLKES
+409 ESLRES

-491 VENKKVLIVGRPG
+491 VKNKKVLIVGRPG

-528 VHFDFA
+528 LQFDFA
-534 FLLKFRGFNSEEK
+534 LLLKFREFNSEEK

-559 LPDELFEFSLP
+559 LPDELFEFSLS

-606 ANQPVSSSTEQPMLL
+606 ANQPVSSSTEQPMPL

-646 AVSDLTGFDFDKT
+646 AVSDLTGFDFEKT

-666 SEQVEEYVDNFTK
+666 SEQVEEYVENFTK

-686 GKKIWQHISTN
+686 EKKIWQHISTN

-750 HNEQYRDK
+750 HNEQYRNK

-813 KTAPFKHETQ
+813 KTCPFKHEAQ

-864 VMQFVA
+864 VMQFLA
-870 GLLGDG
+870 GVLGDG
-876 DKPSVDIFT
+876 DKPSINIFT
-885 ELLPE
+885 ELLPKTTYKIDE
-890 RTDEKDEGEL
+890 WWLMTEYITDD
-900 TYEYNLENSVERRTV
+900 SVERRTV
-915 TSWPTDSE
+915 SCWPTDSKK
-923 THLAVTLMKCIYENN
+923 HLAVTLMKCIYENN
-938 ESGSVVQSKLGE
+938 ESGLVVQSKLEE
-950 IGFNAVDFS
+950 IDFNAVDFS
-959 NCHLAPADCAAVV
+959 KCRLAPADCTPVV

-978 QQISLIDL
+978 QQISLINL
-986 WNNNIG
+986 SHNNIG

-1005 GNCKLSCL
+1005 GNCKLS
-1013 ILRRNN
+1013 
-1019 ITVEGVKQ
+1019 
-1027 LSNALVKYNC
+1027 
-1037 KLSSLNLQHNNITVE
+1037 SLNLQD
-1052 GVKQLSNA
+1052 
-1060 LVNNNCKL
+1060 
-1068 SSLNLWGNNIT
+1068 NNIT

-1103 YNKITDEGVKQLSN
+1103 YNNITAEGAKQLSNALVNNNCKLSSLNLAYNNITDEGVKQLSNALVNNNCKLSSLNLEGNNITDEGVKQLSN

-1131 GYNKITDE
+1131 GYN
-1139 GAKQLSNALVNNNCE
+1139 
-1154 LSTLNLEHNNIT
+1154 
-1166 DEGAMQL
+1166 
-1173 SNALVNNNCKLS
+1173 
-1185 SLHLG
+1185 
-1190 FSNITDEGVKQLSN
+1190 NITDEGVKQLSN
-1204 ALVNNDC
+1204 ALVNNNC
-1211 KLSSLNLRDNNITV
+1211 KLSSLILKNNNITA
-1225 EGVKQLS
+1225 EGGKL
-1232 NALVN
+1232 L
-1237 NNCTLSTLNLGDNNI
+1237 
-1252 TDEGVKQSSNALVN
+1252 SNALVN
-1266 NNCKLSSLNLR
+1266 NNCKLSSLNLA
-1277 DNNITVE
+1277 DNNITDE

-1298 TLSTLNLGDNNI
+1298 KLSNLNLSYTNITAEGVKQLSNALVNNNCKLSSLILKRSNI

-1334 WGNNITDEGVKQ
+1334 QRNKITDEGVKQ

-1351 VNNNKLRSL
+1351 VNNCKLRRLNL
-1360 YLFGNKEITNE
+1360 YKNEKITNE
-1371 AKEQIKQA
+1371 AKEKIKQA
-1379 NPNCKVIISIV
+1379 NPNCYFIF

>member
-1 MEYLKELL
+1 MYRNFCKRIFNLFPRLILVIVTFQQINQARSLTQKMESLKELL

-29 VILFVIF
+29 VILFGVF
-36 AEMENSESR
+36 AEMENNESR
-45 FDFRCAAKSETMD
+45 LDFRCAAKSETMD
-58 LIRGKCFE
+58 LVRGKCFE

-114 RDAERQ
+114 KDAERQ
-120 NDNPSEG
+120 NDNPPEG
-127 KRRLFLAYLC
+127 KRRLFVAYLC

-168 LIAKATHAA
+168 LIAAATHAA
-177 NASSTS
+177 NVSSTS

-205 HAVRVV
+205 HAVSVV

-249 REQED
+249 REED

-264 QQEDPQTSEDQKLQE
+264 KQDDHQTSEDKKLQE
-279 REDSQESESQQPQQQ
+279 REDF
-294 EDPQTSEDQKLQE
+294 
-307 REDSQESESQ
+307 QESESQ

-333 QEREDSQESES
+333 QEREDSKESES
-344 QQPQQQED
+344 QQPEQQED
-352 SQTSEDQKL
+352 
-361 QEREDSQE
+361 
-369 SESQQPQQQE
+369 
-379 NSQTSEDQELQEHEV
+379 SQTSEDQELQEHEV
-394 AQKSEYQEPQQLPFI
+394 AQKSEYQEPQQLPSLSTLI
-409 ESLKES
+409 ASLKES
-415 IKRYTEKPTDLKA
+415 IKRDTEKPTDLKA

-452 VLIPE
+452 VLIPD

-466 REKQLKVYPKPEGN
+466 REEQLKVYPKPEGN

-491 VENKKVLIVGRPG
+491 VKNKKVLIVGRPG

-514 LRDWAFNRRLFNAE
+514 LRDWAFNKRDLFNAE
-528 VHFDFA
+528 LHFDFA
-534 FLLKFRGFNSEEK
+534 FLLKFREFNSKEK

-559 LPDELFEFSLP
+559 LPDELFEFSQS

-606 ANQPVSSSTEQPMLL
+606 ANHPVSSSTEQQMPL
-621 SALFYNIVEGH
+621 SALFYNIVEGR

-646 AVSDLTGFDFDKT
+646 AVSDLTGFNFDKT

-666 SEQVEEYVDNFTK
+666 SEQVEEYVENFTK
-679 NAAKKDT
+679 NAANKDT

-697 MNIFT
+697 MDIFS

-717 LEVLNFENLSTGVG
+717 LEVLNFENISTGVG

-758 RLHRED
+758 RLRRED
-764 IESKEWPPEFKPLA
+764 IESKDWPPEFKPLA
-778 KIAFDGIRERK
+778 KIAFDGIRKRK
-789 LIFSSNEVSKDVVES
+789 LIFSSNEVSKDVVQS

-813 KTAPFKHETQ
+813 KTAPFKHEAQ
-823 FCFIHLTMQE
+823 LCFIHLTMQE

-838 HIVDTMKEAELRRFV
+838 HIVDTMKEEELRRFV

-876 DKPSVDIFT
+876 DKPSIDIFT
-885 ELLPE
+885 ELLPQTACEGDE
-890 RTDEKDEGEL
+890 RYL
-900 TYEYNLENSVERRTV
+900 MNEYDLDDSVERRTKV
-915 TSWPTDSE
+915 FCWPTHSE
-923 THLAVTLMKCIYENN
+923 KQLAVTLMKCIYENN
-938 ESGSVVQSKLGE
+938 ESGLVVQSKLEE
-950 IGFNAVDFS
+950 IAVDFS
-959 NCHLAPADCAAVV
+959 YYRLAPADCTAVV
-972 HVLKSC
+972 HYLKSW
-978 QQISLIDL
+978 QQISLINL
-986 WNNNIG
+986 SLNNIG

-1005 GNCKLSCL
+1005 GNCKLS
-1013 ILRRNN
+1013 
-1019 ITVEGVKQ
+1019 
-1027 LSNALVKYNC
+1027 
-1037 KLSSLNLQHNNITVE
+1037 SLNLGDNNITVE

-1068 SSLNLWGNNIT
+1068 SSLNLEDNNITLEGVKQLSNALVNNNCKLSSLNLRGNFITDEGVKQLSNALVNNCKLSSLNLEDNNITDEGLKQLSNALVNNNCKLSSLNLQHNNITDEGVKQLSNALVNNNCKLSSLNLQHNNITDEDVKQLSNALVNNNCKLSSLYLRYNNITDEGVKQLSNALVNSNCKLSSLNLARNNITAEGVRQLSNALVNNNCKLSSLNLRRNNITDESVKQLSNAVVNSNCKLSSLNLMDNNIT

-1103 YNKITDEGVKQLSN
+1103 
-1117 ALVNN
+1117 
-1122 NCKLSSLNL
+1122 
-1131 GYNKITDE
+1131 
-1139 GAKQLSNALVNNNCE
+1139 
-1154 LSTLNLEHNNIT
+1154 
-1166 DEGAMQL
+1166 
-1173 SNALVNNNCKLS
+1173 
-1185 SLHLG
+1185 
-1190 FSNITDEGVKQLSN
+1190 
-1204 ALVNNDC
+1204 
-1211 KLSSLNLRDNNITV
+1211 DNNIT
-1225 EGVKQLS
+1225 
-1232 NALVN
+1232 A
-1237 NNCTLSTLNLGDNNI
+1237 
-1252 TDEGVKQSSNALVN
+1252 
-1266 NNCKLSSLNLR
+1266 
-1277 DNNITVE
+1277 
-1284 GVKQLSNA
+1284 
-1292 LVNNNC
+1292 
-1298 TLSTLNLGDNNI
+1298 
-1310 TDEGVKQLSN
+1310 
-1320 ALVNNNCK
+1320 
-1328 LSSLNL
+1328 
-1334 WGNNITDEGVKQ
+1334 EGVKQ

-1351 VNNNKLRSL
+1351 VNNNKLRCL
-1360 YLFGNKEITNE
+1360 YLSRNNKITNE
-1371 AKEQIKQA
+1371 AEEQIKQA
-1379 NPNCKVIISIV
+1379 NPNCEVLF

>member
-22 ICWISFG
+22 ICWISFE
-29 VILFVIF
+29 VILFGIF
-36 AEMENSESR
+36 AEMENNESTY
-45 FDFRCAAKSETMD
+45 DFRCAAKSETMD
-58 LIRGKCFE
+58 LVRGKCFE

-127 KRRLFLAYLC
+127 KRRLFVAYLC

-142 FAMGIVFIVLQTQVL
+142 LSMGIVFIVLQTQVL

-168 LIAKATHAA
+168 LIAAATHAA

-193 HNQRATKKTFWM
+193 HNQLATKKTFWM
-205 HAVRVV
+205 HAVSVV

-254 SQQSEIQKIQ
+254 SEKSEIQKIQ

-279 REDSQESESQQPQQQ
+279 REDSQEF
-294 EDPQTSEDQKLQE
+294 
-307 REDSQESESQ
+307 ESQ

-322 EDSQTSEDQKL
+322 EDSQISEDL
-333 QEREDSQESES
+333 
-344 QQPQQQED
+344 
-352 SQTSEDQKL
+352 
-361 QEREDSQE
+361 
-369 SESQQPQQQE
+369 
-379 NSQTSEDQELQEHEV
+379 ELQEFLV
-394 AQKSEYQEPQQLPFI
+394 AQKSEYQEPQQLPSLSTFI

-415 IKRYTEKPTDLKA
+415 IKGYTEKPTDLKA
-428 LFQKEH
+428 VFQKEY

-452 VLIPE
+452 VLIPD

-491 VENKKVLIVGRPG
+491 VKNKKVVIVGRPG

-514 LRDWAFNRRLFNAE
+514 LRDWAFNYRLFNAE
-528 VHFDFA
+528 LHFDFA
-534 FLLKFRGFNSEEK
+534 FLLKFREFNSDEK

-559 LPDELFEFSLP
+559 LPDELFEFSQS
-570 KRGLSDKVW
+570 KRGLSDKVL

-594 GFDEFSDISSFR
+594 GFDGFSDISSFR
-606 ANQPVSSSTEQPMLL
+606 ANQPVSSSTEQPMPL

-646 AVSDLTGFDFDKT
+646 AVSDITGFDFDRS

-686 GKKIWQHISTN
+686 GKKIWEHISTN

-758 RLHRED
+758 HLHRED
-764 IESKEWPPEFKPLA
+764 IESTDWPPGFKPLA

-789 LIFSSNEVSKDVVES
+789 LIFSSNEVSKDVVQS

-813 KTAPFKHETQ
+813 KTAPFKHEAQ

-876 DKPSVDIFT
+876 DKPSINIFT
-885 ELLPE
+885 ELLPKTTYKIDD
-890 RTDEKDEGEL
+890 RWLMKD
-900 TYEYNLENSVERRTV
+900 YEEEDSVERPTV
-915 TSWPTDSE
+915 SCWPTDSKK
-923 THLAVTLMKCIYENN
+923 HLVVTLIKCIYESN
-938 ESGSVVQSKLGE
+938 ESGLVVQSKLEE

-959 NCHLAPADCAAVV
+959 YCRLAPADCTAVV
-972 HVLKSC
+972 DVLKSC
-978 QQISLIDL
+978 QQISLINLYD
-986 WNNNIG
+986 NNIG

-1005 GNCKLSCL
+1005 GNCKLSSL
-1013 ILRRNN
+1013 NLGDNN
-1019 ITVEGVKQ
+1019 ITDD
-1027 LSNALVKYNC
+1027 
-1037 KLSSLNLQHNNITVE
+1037 

-1068 SSLNLWGNNIT
+1068 SSLNLRGNNIT

-1092 NNCKLSSLNLA
+1092 NNCKLSSLYLA
-1103 YNKITDEGVKQLSN
+1103 NNNITAEGVKQLSKALVNNNCKLSRLKLWRNNITDEGVKQLSNALVNNNCKLSTLHLGLNKITDEGVKQLSN

-1122 NCKLSSLNL
+1122 NCKLS
-1131 GYNKITDE
+1131 
-1139 GAKQLSNALVNNNCE
+1139 
-1154 LSTLNLEHNNIT
+1154 TLNIVSNNIT
-1166 DEGAMQL
+1166 A
-1173 SNALVNNNCKLS
+1173 
-1185 SLHLG
+1185 
-1190 FSNITDEGVKQLSN
+1190 
-1204 ALVNNDC
+1204 
-1211 KLSSLNLRDNNITV
+1211 
-1225 EGVKQLS
+1225 
-1232 NALVN
+1232 
-1237 NNCTLSTLNLGDNNI
+1237 
-1252 TDEGVKQSSNALVN
+1252 
-1266 NNCKLSSLNLR
+1266 
-1277 DNNITVE
+1277 
-1284 GVKQLSNA
+1284 
-1292 LVNNNC
+1292 
-1298 TLSTLNLGDNNI
+1298 
-1310 TDEGVKQLSN
+1310 EGVKQLSN

-1328 LSSLNL
+1328 LSRLNL
-1334 WGNNITDEGVKQ
+1334 MANNITDEGV
-1346 LSNAL
+1346 
-1351 VNNNKLRSL
+1351 
-1360 YLFGNKEITNE
+1360 
-1371 AKEQIKQA
+1371 
-1379 NPNCKVIISIV
+1379 

>member
-1 MEYLKELL
+1 MESLKELL

-29 VILFVIF
+29 VILFGVF
-36 AEMENSESR
+36 AEMENNESR
-45 FDFRCAAKSETMD
+45 LDFRCAAKSETMD
-58 LIRGKCFE
+58 LVRGKCFE

-114 RDAERQ
+114 KDAERQ
-120 NDNPSEG
+120 NDNPPEG
-127 KRRLFLAYLC
+127 KRRLFVAYLC

-168 LIAKATHAA
+168 LIAAATHAA

-205 HAVRVV
+205 HAVSVV

-238 DFQFLADHLPP
+238 DFKFLADHLPP

-294 EDPQTSEDQKLQE
+294 EDSQISEDQKLQE

-333 QEREDSQESES
+333 QE
-344 QQPQQQED
+344 
-352 SQTSEDQKL
+352 
-361 QEREDSQE
+361 
-369 SESQQPQQQE
+369 
-379 NSQTSEDQELQEHEV
+379 HGV

-415 IKRYTEKPTDLKA
+415 IKRNTEKPTDLKA

-447 IYTNL
+447 IYTKV
-452 VLIPE
+452 VLFPE

-466 REKQLKVYPKPEGN
+466 REEQLKVYPKPEGN

-528 VHFDFA
+528 LHFDFA
-534 FLLKFRGFNSEEK
+534 FLLKFREFNSKEK

-554 SRAEF
+554 STAEF
-559 LPDELFEFSLP
+559 FPDELFEFSQS
-570 KRGLSDKVW
+570 KRVLSDKVW

-606 ANQPVSSSTEQPMLL
+606 DNQPVSSSTEQQMPL
-621 SALFYNIVEGH
+621 SALFYNIVEGR

-646 AVSDLTGFDFDKT
+646 ALSDLTGFDFDKT

-686 GKKIWQHISTN
+686 GKKIWEHISKN

-764 IESKEWPPEFKPLA
+764 IESKDWPPEFKPLA

-813 KTAPFKHETQ
+813 KTAPFKHEAQ

-838 HIVDTMKEAELRRFV
+838 HIVDTMKEEELRRFV
-853 ADHINKGEWQM
+853 ADHISEGEWEM

-876 DKPSVDIFT
+876 DEPSVDIFT
-885 ELLPE
+885 ELLFKT
-890 RTDEKDEGEL
+890 TDEKDESKL
-900 TYEYNLENSVERRTV
+900 MKAC
-915 TSWPTDSE
+915 WPTDSE
-923 THLAVTLMKCIYENN
+923 KHLAVTLMQCIYENN
-938 ESGSVVQSKLGE
+938 ESGSVVQSKLEE
-950 IGFNAVDFS
+950 ISFNAVDFS
-959 NCHLAPADCAAVV
+959 KCHLAPADCTAVV

-978 QQISLIDL
+978 QQISLL
-986 WNNNIG
+986 NLSGNNIG

-1005 GNCKLSCL
+1005 D
-1013 ILRRNN
+1013 
-1019 ITVEGVKQ
+1019 
-1027 LSNALVKYNC
+1027 NC
-1037 KLSSLNLQHNNITVE
+1037 KLSSLNLQD
-1052 GVKQLSNA
+1052 
-1060 LVNNNCKL
+1060 
-1068 SSLNLWGNNIT
+1068 NNIT

-1103 YNKITDEGVKQLSN
+1103 FNNISDEGVKQLSN

-1131 GYNKITDE
+1131 KHNNITAE
-1139 GAKQLSNALVNNNCE
+1139 GAEQLSNALVNSNCK
-1154 LSTLNLEHNNIT
+1154 LSSLSLESNNIS
-1166 DEGAMQL
+1166 DEGVNQL
-1173 SNALVNNNCKLS
+1173 SNALVNS
-1185 SLHLG
+1185 
-1190 FSNITDEGVKQLSN
+1190 
-1204 ALVNNDC
+1204 
-1211 KLSSLNLRDNNITV
+1211 
-1225 EGVKQLS
+1225 
-1232 NALVN
+1232 
-1237 NNCTLSTLNLGDNNI
+1237 
-1252 TDEGVKQSSNALVN
+1252 
-1266 NNCKLSSLNLR
+1266 NCKLSSLNLQ
-1277 DNNITVE
+1277 DNDITAE
-1284 GVKQLSNA
+1284 GVKQLSNT
-1292 LVNNNC
+1292 LVNNSC
-1298 TLSTLNLGDNNI
+1298 KLSSLCLGWNSI
-1310 TDEGVKQLSN
+1310 TDEDVKQLSN

-1328 LSSLNL
+1328 LSSLYL
-1334 WGNNITDEGVKQ
+1334 GDNNITDEGVKQ

-1360 YLFGNKEITNE
+1360 CLYNNNEITNE

-1379 NPNCKVIISIV
+1379 NPNCKVSF